1 MVLTASRAWVA
12 MLLLSVGAISASAQG
27 GRGFRGRPQT
37 PADTMSRFGR
47 GAVGFSGFSGQAG
60 GPRPL
65 LFGFALECT
74 RCQARN
80 RRGGFGA
87 GPMATWHYDEFPRIA
102 AVVEGSPAD
111 RAGIRQ
117 GDLLLDV
124 GGASLITD
132 AGSEAFSALRA
143 GDTASLTLER
153 NGKSYSTTLVLGR
166 GLAMGIGGGGGRAG
180 PLRLDHQPRFNT
192 RVGTTAIEIESDV
205 PVISTTD
212 SSGTTT
218 LRIGATTIRLRPTAK
233 SP

>member
-1 MVLTASRAWVA
+1 MVLTTALRRLP
-12 MLLLSVGAISASAQG
+12 LLLCLAATTADAQV
-27 GRGFRGRPQT
+27 GRGFRGRPQSA
-37 PADTMSRFGR
+37 ADTAERLGR
-47 GAVGFSGFSGQAG
+47 GTIAFNGFNGQAG

-74 RCQARN
+74 KCQATN

-102 AVVEGSPAD
+102 AVVEGSPAA

-132 AGSEAFSALRA
+132 AGARAFSALRA
-143 GDTASLTLER
+143 GDSASLTLER
-153 NGKSYSTTLVLGR
+153 NGKFYDVTLVLGR
-166 GLAMGIGGGGGRAG
+166 MSGGGFGRGG
-180 PLRLDHQPRFNT
+180 PLDFDRQPHFNT
-192 RVGTTAIEIESDV
+192 RVGTTAVDIESDV
-205 PVISTTD
+205 PVIATTD

-218 LRIGATTIRLRPTAK
+218 LRIGSTTIRLRPTPPK
-233 SP
+233 SR